1 MLPGENLRKTRI
13 PQELKAPTP
22 SHFHPFQRSAV
33 NSSWPWRLGIEE
45 SEVGSETQWTGGTW
59 ARGKVFWLSS
69 FYKQCVQRASLTASR
84 FLAYFLEPIFSFV
97 KPEQ

>member
-45 SEVGSETQWTGGTW
+45 SEVRSETQWTGGTW
-59 ARGKVFWLSS
+59 ARARYSGYPHFTNSVFSAQVS
-69 FYKQCVQRASLTASR
+69 QQAGF
-84 FLAYFLEPIFSFV
+84 
-97 KPEQ
+97 